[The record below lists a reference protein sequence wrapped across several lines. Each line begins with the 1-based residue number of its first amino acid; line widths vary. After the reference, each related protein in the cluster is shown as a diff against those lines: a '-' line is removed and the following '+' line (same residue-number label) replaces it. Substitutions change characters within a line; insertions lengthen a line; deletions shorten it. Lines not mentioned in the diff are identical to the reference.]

1 MRKIRYKSVR
11 FWVPAVFHAEIHHYQ
26 IMDFSSQVT
35 STEIYQKHKSTG
47 PVQVVQ
53 LVTIPPELRAKAGL
67 QPVPPDPEQ
76 DRIRQKPK
84 SKFYR

>member
-1 MRKIRYKSVR
+1 
-11 FWVPAVFHAEIHHYQ
+11 
-26 IMDFSSQVT
+26 MDFSSQVT